1 MPTWQGRS
9 CAELGWDSA
18 YHGSSQV
25 CGRSEGNAS
34 VLGARRNETKM
45 MTPQHVWRPRL
56 NLPSLLFWRWTK
68 LDEGWRRIHNHLKCC
83 RLQIFDATNYHLRQ
97 NVRCN
102 YTYNLGVCCS
112 GRVSFQRFS
121 LPAQLQLFP
130 GSSLD
135 FGHSNGLVDPLVP
148 YLYPL
153 YNWTSNRIN

>member
-68 LDEGWRRIHNHLKCC
+68 MEEGWRRIHNHLKFCT
-83 RLQIFDATNYHLRQ
+83 LQIFDAPTVQLVT

-112 GRVSFQRFS
+112 GR
-121 LPAQLQLFP
+121 